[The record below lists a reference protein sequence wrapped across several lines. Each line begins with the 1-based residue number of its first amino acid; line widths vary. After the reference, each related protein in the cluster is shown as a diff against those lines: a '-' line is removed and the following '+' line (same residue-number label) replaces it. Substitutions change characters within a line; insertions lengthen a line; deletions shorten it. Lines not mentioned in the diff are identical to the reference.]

1 MTSGTKITHHFF
13 ACASSLIN
21 EPNSLSRSK
30 YQHVQIFDTVD
41 NGKVLVLDGLVQLAE
56 SDMEGYTHALMNLPH
71 VRLKSNML
79 HCALYLINLFSS
91 DIDQFTSLVVV
102 I

>member
-1 MTSGTKITHHFF
+1 MLP
-13 ACASSLIN
+13 LIN
-21 EPNSLSRSK
+21 KPSLFSRSK

-56 SDMEGYTHALMNLPH
+56 SDKEGYTHALMNLPH